1 MHPILLPKGARIG
14 LRYLRKRGYGKSKAP
29 GELSATGSYP
39 AKLQIKVSS
48 DAIGTIIADR
58 PPHRTVRALLRIRLP
73 PWMSG
78 EKASCRIGMQHLFQC
93 VRIQVNRTTSLRDSP
108 NRVRRERAGNRL
120 RQLCQLF
127 RCSLA
132 RL

>member
-1 MHPILLPKGARIG
+1 MTEFEAAGVFEKMHPILLPKGARIG

-39 AKLQIKVSS
+39 AKLQIKLSS
-48 DAIGTIIADR
+48 EAIGTIFADR

-78 EKASCRIGMQHLFQC
+78 EKASYRMRMQNAWGWNPLLEDPGYP
-93 VRIQVNRTTSLRDSP
+93 VPRATSLT
-108 NRVRRERAGNRL
+108 A
-120 RQLCQLF
+120 
-127 RCSLA
+127 A
-132 RL
+132 A

>member
-48 DAIGTIIADR
+48 D
-58 PPHRTVRALLRIRLP
+58 P

-93 VRIQVNRTTSLRDSP
+93 VRIQVNRTTSLRDLP